1 MRCRRIDSGGPSR
14 SLKRRLAPGPEWR
27 RQHKSGGRPASP
39 QDYWPQRLLPRATS
53 SIALA
58 RVRPR
63 WEAARVDDRAAVES
77 GRGSHSGALI
87 LGLSTDGPQEAAAAT
102 APTRVATA
110 RLLQPPVTP
119 KEVQFRPLFFE
130 GLHCW
135 TGFSDPRCERQC
147 AQDRDLASPPRAY
160 LRLRQ
165 VGLLYRDSIELLPRS
180 RRV

>member
-14 SLKRRLAPGPEWR
+14 SLKGRLGPGPEWR
-27 RQHKSGGRPASP
+27 RQDKSGGRPASP

-63 WEAARVDDRAAVES
+63 WEAARVNDRAAVES
-77 GRGSHSGALI
+77 GKGSHSGALI
-87 LGLSTDGPQEAAAAT
+87 LGLSADGPQEAAAAT

-119 KEVQFRPLFFE
+119 KEVQFRALFFE
-130 GLHCW
+130 SLRCW
-135 TGFSDPRCERQC
+135 TGFSDTRCNDNAPRTVT
-147 AQDRDLASPPRAY
+147 S
-160 LRLRQ
+160 LRRP
-165 VGLLYRDSIELLPRS
+165 VPISGCVRS
-180 RRV
+180 VCCIGTRLNCSHDPAGV